1 MRKIL
6 VVAAHPDDEILGCG
20 GTLLYY
26 KKLGYKIKVIFL
38 GDGETSRFET
48 KDEKFDLL
56 IKKRENQA
64 VKVSKKSKFLNPIFK
79 RLPDNRLD
87 TVPFLDIVK
96 HIEKEI
102 IKFRPE
108 IIFSHFEND
117 LNIDHQI
124 CFKAVITATRPKS
137 KSFVKK
143 IICYET
149 PSSTD
154 FNFTNKKKNIF
165 NPNLFIDI
173 SKYIKKKLNLIKIYK
188 SEIRTWPHPRSIKSI
203 KNLAM
208 YRGSQI
214 GSKYAEAFIIIREL
228 NN

>member
-20 GTLLYY
+20 GTFLYY

-56 IKKRENQA
+56 IKRENQA

-108 IIFSHFEND
+108 IIFSHFE
-117 LNIDHQI
+117 
-124 CFKAVITATRPKS
+124 K
-137 KSFVKK
+137 
-143 IICYET
+143 
-149 PSSTD
+149 
-154 FNFTNKKKNIF
+154 
-165 NPNLFIDI
+165 
-173 SKYIKKKLNLIKIYK
+173 
-188 SEIRTWPHPRSIKSI
+188 
-203 KNLAM
+203 
-208 YRGSQI
+208 
-214 GSKYAEAFIIIREL
+214 
-228 NN
+228 